1 MKAILTNY
9 RQSPRKVRLIAN
21 LVKGKA
27 VDAALTELSFLVKR
41 GALPIEKLVASAVAN
56 AMQNNGADRT
66 NLIVK
71 DITVNKGIVLKRSMP
86 RAFGRASQILKR
98 SSHVVVTLAE
108 KTVTNK
114 EAPVTAVSA
123 PVKKTKT
130 TTAKSTT
137 KKTTVKSEKDTT
149 KKVSSR
155 KPKAVT
161 AVAE

>member
-27 VDAALTELSFLVKR
+27 VEAAITELSFLIKR

-56 AMQNNGADRT
+56 AVQNNGANPA

-108 KTVTNK
+108 KNTANTQ
-114 EAPVTAVSA
+114 APVETTPA
-123 PVKKTKT
+123 PVKK
-130 TTAKSTT
+130 AKA
-137 KKTTVKSEKDTT
+137 TTVKSATKKSVASSEKSAV

-155 KPKAVT
+155 KPKTVT

>member
-21 LVKGKA
+21 LVKGKT
-27 VDAALTELSFLVKR
+27 VDAALTELTFLVKR

-56 AMQNNGADRT
+56 AIQNNGANAA

-71 DITVNKGIVLKRSMP
+71 DITVNKGVVLKRSMP

-108 KTVTNK
+108 KSVATKSEAKAAPAKTVKTVTTK
-114 EAPVTAVSA
+114 TAA
-123 PVKKTKT
+123 VKKTKT
-130 TTAKSTT
+130 EG
-137 KKTTVKSEKDTT
+137 TV

-155 KPKAVT
+155 KTKEVT